1 VQETSSADEVDHYF
15 VGLTQQ
21 SSAGG
26 LARLRGYGTLTLP
39 ASRVYPMGTRF
50 REFVQPIARLLHGD
64 QTVREVIMRPVLG
77 RYGISQELSVGLE
90 VRAAPGFN
98 AAALAASVFHQA
110 HAAAQT
116 DSFIGRVLPP
126 DEWTDNARPG
136 LTVLFKEPR
145 RIASTTDLVRQIIEF
160 PGDGWAID
168 GFTTIPAADSR
179 IGIVQGLRYIFLPE
193 ISIRW
198 DLALRERLRADEE
211 EIEVILLDQ
220 ATRIG
225 RLCQH
230 LLQDP
235 SVALARLNWFDVIVA
250 GIEDYQDVI
259 VQLARER
266 GARAANPQSMTR
278 KAFSEILHLTSAG
291 VLHKRLDLIERGEA
305 SQRVLAAEAGELRFA
320 GLRDACARRSA
331 RWATGS

>member
-1 VQETSSADEVDHYF
+1 MQQTSSADEVDHYF

-26 LARLRGYGTLTLP
+26 LARIRGHGALTLP

-50 REFVQPIARLLHGD
+50 REFVQPIARLLNGD
-64 QTVREVIMRPVLG
+64 QSVREVVMRPVLG

-90 VRAAPGFN
+90 VRAGAGFN
-98 AAALAASVFHQA
+98 AAALAASIFHQA
-110 HAAAQT
+110 QAASQT

-145 RIASTTDLVRQIIEF
+145 RIATTTDLVRRIIEF

-179 IGIVQGLRYIFLPE
+179 IGIIQGLRYIFLPE

-198 DLALRERLRADEE
+198 DIALRERLRGDDE

-230 LLQDP
+230 LLRDP
-235 SVALARLNWFDVIVA
+235 SVAVARLNWFDVIVA

-259 VQLARER
+259 MQLARER
-266 GARAANPQSMTR
+266 GARAANPASMTR
-278 KAFSEILHLTSAG
+278 KAFSEILHLSSAG
-291 VLHKRLDLIERGEA
+291 VLQKRLELIERGEA
-305 SQRVLAAEAGELRFA
+305 SQRVPTGKPRLPGR
-320 GLRDACARRSA
+320 GGVRDNCSP